1 MEDYGNKNTFDRQTL
16 FGKRVPVKSDYPYN
30 VHMLVE
36 GNNKILHCPL
46 RNVGEVNDHLDSI
59 KKFNKKRIVYIRVY
73 KKGELVK
80 EWRNLN
86 FGT

>member
-1 MEDYGNKNTFDRQTL
+1 MEDYGKKNTFDRQAL
-16 FGKRVPVKSDYPYN
+16 FGKSIPVKSDYPYN
-30 VHMLVE
+30 VHMLIE
-36 GNNKILHCPL
+36 GNNHIFHCPL
-46 RNVGEVNDHLDSI
+46 RNVGEVNDHLTSI

>member
-1 MEDYGNKNTFDRQTL
+1 MEDYGKKNSFNRDSL
-16 FGKRVPVKSDYPYN
+16 FRRTYPVKTDYPYN

-36 GNNKILHCPL
+36 GNNVVFHCPL
-46 RNVGEVNDHLDSI
+46 QNVGEVNDHLKAI
-59 KKFNKKRIVYIRVY
+59 KQFNKKRIVFIRVY

>member
-1 MEDYGNKNTFDRQTL
+1 MEDYGRKNTFDRQKL
-16 FGKRVPVKSDYPYN
+16 FGKRIPVKTYYPYN

-36 GNNKILHCPL
+36 GNDAVFQCPL
-46 RNVGEVNDHLDSI
+46 QNVGEVNDHLKSI

-73 KKGELVK
+73 KKGVLVK